1 MEDGLM
7 LMGVFEVPARRW
19 KMIATVVMVVTTVVT
34 GVLMLGVSGESTST
48 AFAIVPGLDP
58 R

>member
-19 KMIATVVMVVTTVVT
+19 KLIVTITLVPTIVVARRPQ
-34 GVLMLGVSGESTST
+34 ES
-48 AFAIVPGLDP
+48 
-58 R
+58 